1 VYSINAYAG
10 AYENGLDCD
19 FAAFTEARQ
28 ASNYCNSIPEGPQ
41 NDSCKADMWRKLSY
55 SACSPVIQASARNF
69 VFLEEESKIV
79 REMYATKKISKT
91 QLIEK
96 IQKLNG
102 MIREEMEYMTAASKK
117 YRDAQKAQ
125 EAEARSGTV
134 INNAISVLGG
144 YSRSNGAGNIKN
156 NNYLINGQMINCS
169 TNGNLTTCN

>member
-1 VYSINAYAG
+1 
-10 AYENGLDCD
+10 
-19 FAAFTEARQ
+19 
-28 ASNYCNSIPEGPQ
+28 
-41 NDSCKADMWRKLSY
+41 
-55 SACSPVIQASARNF
+55 
-69 VFLEEESKIV
+69 
-79 REMYATKKISKT
+79 MYATKKISKT